1 MKSLQR
7 FPGLQAKILATVD
20 ASLDEYRK
28 KSREFVTHLVKMEGS
43 LVIPQLFKVAE
54 EQFGM
59 DKQNMGTDAEYG
71 KVNLR
76 FSVQFLRFRIHA
88 SLVCTGRCSVKPDHN
103 SPTCRCLRE
112 PGHTCWLYGRLS

>member
-1 MKSLQR
+1 MQVIQADEMKSLQR

-76 FSVQFLRFRIHA
+76 FSVHFLHFQ
-88 SLVCTGRCSVKPDHN
+88 N
-103 SPTCRCLRE
+103 SCIRGVYRT
-112 PGHTCWLYGRLS
+112 LYSQT

>member
-1 MKSLQR
+1 MIQSDEMKSLQR

-59 DKQNMGTDAEYG
+59 DKQNMGSDAEYG
-71 KVNLR
+71 KVQLS
-76 FSVQFLRFRIHA
+76 SVQQAMRPAVHVTGIECLH
-88 SLVCTGRCSVKPDHN
+88 LGVCLHHIRCAGV
-103 SPTCRCLRE
+103 
-112 PGHTCWLYGRLS
+112 